1 MIIWN
6 SNISMKTIKKYVNS
20 VVSGVQL
27 ETENNGTENPGI
39 VAGW

>member
-1 MIIWN
+1 
-6 SNISMKTIKKYVNS
+6 MKTIKKYGNS

-27 ETENNGTENPGI
+27 KTENNGTESPGI